1 MTATD
6 NKQAAEKSMKV
17 NGIETNYLEAGSGT
31 ETMILIHGSGPGVS
45 AFANWRLV
53 LPRLSE
59 SLHVF
64 APDVVGFG
72 KTEKVSKEE
81 YGLDTWVNHLIGF
94 IEEVADGP
102 VYLVG
107 NSFGGAMALHIA
119 DRRPD
124 LVKKLILMGSVGVKY
139 EITHGLDKVWGYD
152 PSIENMRELIELFS
166 YDQAAAKNEELVRL
180 RYEAS
185 TEPESEEAF
194 RSMFY
199 DNRQERLNE
208 LSLPEERL
216 KNIEVETLLF
226 HGMNDQVI
234 PIEETSYKMVQLLP
248 NSALHIF
255 NKCGHW
261 TQIEKTDPFID
272 HILAFVEDKE

>member
-1 MTATD
+1 MVATEELT
-6 NKQAAEKSMKV
+6 EKRMKI

-45 AFANWRLV
+45 AYANWRLV
-53 LPRLSE
+53 IPRLSE

-72 KTEKVSKEE
+72 KTGKLEKDQYS
-81 YGLDTWVNHLIGF
+81 LDNWVNHLIGF

-102 VYLVG
+102 VHLVG

-119 DRRPD
+119 HRRPD
-124 LVKKLILMGSVGVKY
+124 LVKKLILMGSVGIEHKVSY
-139 EITHGLDKVWGYD
+139 GLSKVWGYD

-166 YDQAAAKNEELVRL
+166 HDEAAANNEELVRL

-185 TEPESEEAF
+185 MEPETKEAF
-194 RSMFY
+194 HAMFY
-199 DNRQERLNE
+199 DNQQERLNE
-208 LSLPEERL
+208 LSLPEEDL
-216 KNIEVETLLF
+216 KNLKTETLLF
-226 HGMNDQVI
+226 HGLNDQVI
-234 PIEETSYKMVQLLP
+234 PFEETSYKLVQLLP
-248 NSALHIF
+248 NAELHLF

-261 TQIEKTDPFID
+261 TQIEKTEPFID
-272 HILAFVEDKE
+272 HILAFVNDK